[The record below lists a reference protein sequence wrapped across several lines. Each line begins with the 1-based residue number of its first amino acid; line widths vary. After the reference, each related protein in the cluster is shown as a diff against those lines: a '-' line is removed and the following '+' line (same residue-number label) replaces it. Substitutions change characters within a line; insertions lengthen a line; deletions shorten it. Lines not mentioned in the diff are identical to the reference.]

1 MYNSS
6 HVVSGSMNNPLPPP
20 WGTDSIRLRL
30 PGSQVVVSGISD
42 EQYRIIARDYGLYV
56 ESPSAALSKN
66 HVICRAGRLERPIG
80 FSLEYFSVNGQYT
93 LRKRRAGPEIEIMGI
108 DFIGHIARGLP
119 GTVQTTLWVEKEDEL
134 VKPIVLENFLR
145 ILLAHCVLDQG
156 GVLLHSVGVVHRD
169 RAYLFTGRSNVGK
182 TTLAHKA
189 AFAGA
194 RVLSDDINLVI
205 PENGAFRAHKVPFTG
220 EFGRRAE
227 NIPGNASF
235 PLGGLVLLE
244 KAPELTATSVGPA
257 DGVAGLLV
265 GCPFVNDDPEEFSL
279 ILNILTKLVSDTPIV
294 RLGVGREDPFEAIMD
309 KLLKCELHD

>member
-1 MYNSS
+1 MNSI
-6 HVVSGSMNNPLPPP
+6 LPSP

-30 PGSQVVVSGISD
+30 PGLQVVISGIND
-42 EQYRIIARDYGLYV
+42 EQYRIIVRDYGSYV
-56 ESPSAALSKN
+56 EPRSAALSKT
-66 HVICRAGRLERPIG
+66 HIICRAGRLERQISFP
-80 FSLEYFSVNGQYT
+80 LEYFCVKGQYT
-93 LRKRRAGPEIEIMGI
+93 PRKRRTGSEIEIMGI
-108 DFIGHIARGLP
+108 DFVGYIARGLP
-119 GTVQTTLWVEKEDEL
+119 GAVQTALWVDKADEL
-134 VKPIVLENFLR
+134 VKPIVLDNFLR

-169 RAYLFTGRSNVGK
+169 RAYLFSGPSNAGK

-189 AFAGA
+189 AFAGV

-205 PENGAFRAHKVPFTG
+205 PENGDFRAHKVPFTG

-227 NIPGNASF
+227 NFSGSRSF

-294 RLGVGREDPFEAIMD
+294 RLGVGRDDPFEAIMD
-309 KLLKCELHD
+309 KLLKWGDHA